1 MTPTGSLVPEI
12 RGGGELIGLFVY
24 QSKAFNE
31 GDSKGLLS
39 KDL

>member
-12 RGGGELIGLFVY
+12 RGVELIGLFVY